1 MRSIQ
6 QLHTEYKF
14 YSSYWIQQGSKKSMK
29 TYSYHKKAN
38 NPSQE
43 TWNVK
48 VWFLYQNPH
57 IIYLC
62 FNYFL
67 TFIYISFTSHP
78 RILRE
83 EAFSV
88 SSTTFRTYVLH
99 TKWWIFALG
108 IVLYMFQWMSIH
120 FLGTQGIS
128 LRVCGAENPSQG
140 TWEPGALRA
149 ALNLGGQQPLEEP
162 CSCPSLPSDRIL
174 TAGALGSVQPTS
186 P

>member
-1 MRSIQ
+1 MFLVDFNFFPEQSNMRSIQ

-14 YSSYWIQQGSKKSMK
+14 YSSHWIQQGSKKSMK

-108 IVLYMFQWMSIH
+108 IVLYMFQWMSH
-120 FLGTQGIS
+120 NTVWFPPRSTLGLFRWFSG
-128 LRVCGAENPSQG
+128 
-140 TWEPGALRA
+140 
-149 ALNLGGQQPLEEP
+149 
-162 CSCPSLPSDRIL
+162 
-174 TAGALGSVQPTS
+174 
-186 P
+186 